1 MKAIIKSIFLL
12 IGVVAFSCSSDSMN
26 QTFKQNA
33 GGAVGEI
40 ILVIDDGLW
49 QGPVGE
55 ELKLTFKS
63 SFPGLY
69 RDEPL
74 FTIRQV
80 SPENLTSTLRNVRNV
95 IYVNTLDDKSEGS
108 RIVRSNY
115 TSETIEMIKN
125 DATLYMQTSKDD
137 YAIGQETLHLFGR
150 NSEEISKNISEN
162 RNKLRDFFNVTERK
176 YITNKMVLSR
186 ESAAIKESMLANLG
200 MSLNLSIGYK
210 VVRQTNEFVWFRD
223 FDGKI
228 DRNIYMQ
235 IKPYTSESD
244 FTHENVLEWRDEIGK
259 EHLYG
264 DPNNQNSFMMTE
276 KRIPIAQRN
285 LNFLNSKYS
294 IESRGQWRTNNK
306 SMGGSFLSYVFND
319 NENKRIIYLEGF
331 IYYPNEQHSDILR
344 EIEATLWTFRESN
357 SAAQS

>member
-1 MKAIIKSIFLL
+1 MKALIKSIFLL
-12 IGVVAFSCSSDSMN
+12 IGVTALSCSSETMN
-26 QTFKQNA
+26 TTFKQNA
-33 GGAVGEI
+33 GGAVGEV

-49 QGPVGE
+49 EGPVGE
-55 ELKLTFKS
+55 ELKETFKA

-74 FTIRQV
+74 FMVRQV
-80 SPENLTSTLRNVRNV
+80 NPEKLTSTLRNVRNI
-95 IYVNTLDDKSEGS
+95 IYVNTLEDRSEGS

-115 TSETIEMIKN
+115 SSETIEMIKN
-125 DATLYMQTSKDD
+125 DPSLFMQTSKDD
-137 YAIGQETLHLFGR
+137 HAIGQETLHLFGR
-150 NSEEISKNISEN
+150 NTEEIVKNISEN

-176 YITNKMVLSR
+176 YITNKMVLTK

-200 MSLNLSIGYK
+200 MSLNLPIGYK
-210 VVRQTNEFVWFRD
+210 VVRQTEDFVWFRD
-223 FDGKI
+223 FDGKV
-228 DRNIYMQ
+228 DRNIYMH
-235 IKPYTSESD
+235 IKLYSSQADFSE
-244 FTHENVLEWRDEIGK
+244 ENVILWRDEIGK
-259 EHLYG
+259 KHIYG

-276 KRIPIAQRN
+276 MRIPIAQRN

-331 IYYPNEQHSDILR
+331 IYHPNEQHSDILR
-344 EIEATLWTFRESN
+344 EIEAVLWTFRESK
-357 SAAQS
+357 SATQS